1 MMERFRPSFRAGT
14 VIPHRRAYRAL
25 KRVGHER
32 LPSWRSVRRVIP
44 FLLVSL
50 FLTSCSSLAQARTFT
65 ELAADAAA
73 VSVPTGVTFVRQVQS
88 TQDGPGFTTTTFREV
103 DRQFV
108 SARSCQSL
116 ERSWAAVLRR
126 AHRTFRYDNV
136 PHKFGAI
143 GSLGIVITDRPENL
157 GVTIGTDNG
166 ECNKPFIYAFDNPH

>member
-1 MMERFRPSFRAGT
+1 MTEGFRPSVRAAT
-14 VIPHRRAYRAL
+14 IIPHRRTYLAL
-25 KRVGHER
+25 KRVGHES
-32 LPSWRSVRRVIP
+32 LLSWRTVRRVAP
-44 FLLVSL
+44 SLLVSL
-50 FLTSCSSLAQARTFT
+50 FLASCSSLAQARTFT

-73 VSVPTGVTFVRQVQS
+73 VPVPTGVTFVRQVQS

-108 SARSCQSL
+108 STRSCQSL

-126 AHRTFRYDNV
+126 AHRTFHYDNV

-166 ECNKPFIYAFDNPH
+166 ECSRPFIYAFSNPH